1 MKDSI
6 KYDTFQVPD
15 RKLSGMGEKKVN
27 GYIFRIYK
35 MDHPPYHVHIYDGH
49 KELGR
54 FDIENQK
61 PLDKHLVLDAKLRK
75 ALKKGG
81 YLK

>member
-1 MKDSI
+1 MS
-6 KYDTFQVPD
+6 
-15 RKLSGMGEKKVN
+15 EKKI
-27 GYIFRIYK
+27 GGFIFRIYK
-35 MDHPPYHVHIYDGH
+35 NDHRPYHVHIFKDS

-61 PLDKHLVLDAKLRK
+61 SMDEQLKIEGQLRK

>member
-1 MKDSI
+1 MSQKRID
-6 KYDTFQVPD
+6 
-15 RKLSGMGEKKVN
+15 

-35 MDHPPYHVHIYDGH
+35 VDHPPYHVHILDGN

-54 FDIENQK
+54 FDIVNQK
-61 PLDKHLVLDAKLRK
+61 PMGLLFLSAKLRN

>member
-1 MKDSI
+1 MS
-6 KYDTFQVPD
+6 Q
-15 RKLSGMGEKKVN
+15 KKID

-35 MDHPPYHVHIYDGH
+35 VDHPPYHVHILEGN

-54 FDIENQK
+54 FDIENQR
-61 PLDKHLVLDAKLRK
+61 PMGSLVLTPSLRN

-81 YLK
+81 YLE

>member
-1 MKDSI
+1 MS
-6 KYDTFQVPD
+6 
-15 RKLSGMGEKKVN
+15 EKKV
-27 GYIFRIYK
+27 GGFIFRIY
-35 MDHPPYHVHIYDGH
+35 MNDHRPYHVHVFRGD

-61 PLDKHLVLDAKLRK
+61 SMDKPFKVVGQVRK
-75 ALKKGG
+75 ALKRAG

>member
-1 MKDSI
+1 MS
-6 KYDTFQVPD
+6 
-15 RKLSGMGEKKVN
+15 EKRIN

-35 MDHPPYHVHIYDGH
+35 VDHPPYHVHIFYGN

-54 FDIENQK
+54 FDIENQR
-61 PLDKHLVLDAKLRK
+61 PLDSYLILNAKLRN